1 MRILMAGS
9 SGFLG
14 TALRTHL
21 AAAGHDV
28 TRLVRSEPT
37 GPDQVRWDP
46 YRAELDLGLV
56 DRSDVVV
63 NLAGAKVEHWPWTS
77 SYKQQLLD
85 SRVTTTSVLAEA
97 IATVDRRPALIN
109 ASGVNIYGDDR
120 GDEELTEDASDGP
133 GLLADVVRAWEGAA
147 ETASE
152 AGARVVLVRGSA
164 ILDKNGGV
172 LKVVRLPFWLGIGG
186 RVADGRQWFSSLSLP
201 DYVAAV
207 TRLIG
212 DDSMDGPYN
221 VSAPVPTS
229 NRGFTK
235 ALGRRLNRPTVLVV
249 PGFAMRLATGDMG
262 NLVLGSRRILPA
274 RLLAA
279 GFEFAHPTIED
290 QLEVAF

>member
-1 MRILMAGS
+1 MKILMAGS

-37 GPDQVRWDP
+37 GSDQVRWDP

-56 DRSDVVV
+56 DGADVVV
-63 NLAGAKVEHWPWTS
+63 NLAGAKVERWPWTP
-77 SYKQQLLD
+77 SYKHKLRD
-85 SRVTTTSVLAEA
+85 SRVTTTTVLADA
-97 IATVDRRPALIN
+97 IATVDRRPALVN
-109 ASGVNIYGDDR
+109 ASGVNVYGDDR
-120 GDEELTEDASDGP
+120 GDEELTEDSSDGE

-147 ETASE
+147 EPAAE

-164 ILDKNGGV
+164 ILDKRGGM
-172 LKVVRLPFWLGIGG
+172 LKVVRLPFLVGIGG
-186 RVADGRQWFSSLSLP
+186 RVGDGRQWFSSLSLP

-207 TRLIG
+207 TRMIT

-221 VSAPVPTS
+221 VSAPVPTT

-235 ALGRRLNRPTVLVV
+235 AMGRRLNRPTVLVA
-249 PGFAMRLATGDMG
+249 PAFAMRLASGDMG

-274 RLLAA
+274 RLLTA
-279 GFEFAHPTIED
+279 GFEFAHPTIDD
-290 QLEVAF
+290 QLAVAL